1 MAEMTSQLGRIQAAI
16 VTDYRGLTVEEITRL
31 RRRLR
36 PLGGSFTV
44 VKNTLLKRAMASQ
57 GMPDLGDLLEGPSA
71 ILFAEGD
78 AVVLTKEMQAFTKE
92 LRRDLPIV
100 KGGFMGQS
108 LLSKADVAML
118 ATLPSKREIQ
128 GNLVGTIQAPVS
140 NLVGVVG
147 AMLQNLV
154 GTIEAYAQKMEAA

>member
-1 MAEMTSQLGRIQAAI
+1 
-16 VTDYRGLTVEEITRL
+16 
-31 RRRLR
+31 
-36 PLGGSFTV
+36 
-44 VKNTLLKRAMASQ
+44 MASQ